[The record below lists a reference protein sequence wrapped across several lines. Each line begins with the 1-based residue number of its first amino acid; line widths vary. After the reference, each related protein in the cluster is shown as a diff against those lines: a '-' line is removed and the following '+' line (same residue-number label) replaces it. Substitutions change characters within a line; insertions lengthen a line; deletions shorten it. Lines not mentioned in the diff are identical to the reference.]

1 MQILTAKTIGSI
13 TVKELNHIKILVIK
27 LSNVK
32 RYNENL
38 CQNANHNLHALS
50 PIIKHFTEENA
61 KILSIVFINLIEC
74 L

>member
-13 TVKELNHIKILVIK
+13 TVKELSHIKIFVITV
-27 LSNVK
+27 SNVK

-38 CQNANHNLHALS
+38 CQNANHKLHAFS
-50 PIIKHFTEENA
+50 PTIKHFTEENA
-61 KILSIVFINLIEC
+61 KILSNVFINLIEC